1 MKLTILMFVALFAAT
16 TFAQNTTFTYQGRLT
31 DSTLPASGT
40 YQMKFSV
47 WDAVTLGT
55 QQGTTVTNNAVTV
68 ANGVFAVQLDFTATP
83 FATGA
88 NRWIEVAVRKLADPP
103 GFTTLTP
110 RQPVTAS
117 PYATRSLSASSAD
130 TAIVAGNVT
139 AVVAVANGGTGSP
152 NKNFV
157 DLSTNQAAIAGNKTF
172 TGTLAGNGSGLT
184 NLNGANLTAASVTTD
199 KLAPVFGYYSN
210 GFGSFTLPAGSPIYF
225 VASGPVSGIF
235 SSNGGSN
242 HTLPNTGVYEV
253 AWQVTVIEGG
263 ALALALNGVQQPATV
278 VGRNTGR
285 TQIVGHVLINA
296 NAGDVLSI
304 RAATGNP
311 TALTFLSNAVGTNSI
326 NCSLVIKRIK

>member
-130 TAIVAGNVT
+130 AAIVAGNVT
-139 AVVAVANGGTGSP
+139 GVVAIANGGTGSP

-199 KLAPVFGYYSN
+199 KLAPVFGYFTNSFIPFTIPP
-210 GFGSFTLPAGSPIYF
+210 GGSIPFAN
-225 VASGPVSGIF
+225 AGPVSGIV
-235 SSNGGSN
+235 SIGG
-242 HTLPNTGVYEV
+242 TDFILPDTGVYEV
-253 AWQVTVIEGG
+253 AWQVNVQEPG
-263 ALALALNGVQQPATV
+263 ALALALNGIQQPATV
-278 VGRNTGR
+278 VGRDTGA
-285 TQIVGHVLINA
+285 TQIVGHVLINV
-296 NAGDVLSI
+296 NAGDVLSV
-304 RAATGNP
+304 RAASNNF
-311 TALTFLSNAVGTNSI
+311 TALTIDHAVGGNTI
-326 NCSLVIKRIK
+326 TCSLVIKRIK